1 MPTEEQVLQI
11 DAVLGLLQKDKVSE
25 ADIKKAKRL
34 MRGWSEDMD
43 DMRAS
48 LCEAIWLQENDTLR
62 D

>member
-11 DAVLGLLQKDKVSE
+11 DAVLALLQKDKVSE

-43 DMRAS
+43 AVRAS
-48 LCEAIWLQENDTLR
+48 LYEAIWLQENDTLR